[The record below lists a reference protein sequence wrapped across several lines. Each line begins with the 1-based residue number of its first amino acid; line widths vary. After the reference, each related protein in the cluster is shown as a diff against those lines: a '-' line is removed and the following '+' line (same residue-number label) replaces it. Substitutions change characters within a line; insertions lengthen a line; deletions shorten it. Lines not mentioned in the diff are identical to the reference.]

1 MGVSGRRGRSVQQA
15 IISLLGVGLL
25 IFIVGLVGGT
35 QPVKWVPV
43 IKDMHPRA
51 RVATALL
58 GVIVIAA
65 GTILIY
71 TGQNS
76 DRPGKT
82 STADEKESPSPPP
95 TQSDTTA
102 SVPASAEPASASASV
117 SSNVVVDDPSS
128 PDASQD
134 PSGGSHTLYSKHSG
148 SLGYGDHAVDFD
160 AAPPAPMPPYGNGV
174 DEDLRTGQPEG
185 SKIDIRLTNGQTI
198 APVSAGHSVNDAKG
212 CADLLSGST
221 ATEGGD
227 NATNIPVGV
236 GDSVCFRTYKG
247 RIALL
252 RVTSVSSKDASDWN
266 SDHLEYTVLVWNDP
280 NAMTQ

>member
-1 MGVSGRRGRSVQQA
+1 MQQA

-58 GVIVIAA
+58 GVVVIAA
-65 GTILIY
+65 GAVLIY
-71 TGQNS
+71 TGQTS
-76 DRPGKT
+76 DGSGKT
-82 STADEKESPSPPP
+82 STADEKESQSPTP
-95 TQSDTTA
+95 TQSDTDTA
-102 SVPASAEPASASASV
+102 PPDSAEPATASATV
-117 SSNVVVDDPSS
+117 SSDAIVDDSSS
-128 PDASQD
+128 PDVSQD
-134 PSGGSHTLYSKHSG
+134 TGSDAYTLYSKHSG

-198 APVSAGHSVNDAKG
+198 ASVSTDHSVNDAKG
-212 CADLLSGST
+212 CVDLLSGPT

-227 NATNIPVGV
+227 SATNIPVGV

-252 RVTSVSSKDASDWN
+252 RVTSVSSKDAADWN
-266 SDHLEYTVLVWNDP
+266 SDHLEYTALVWNDP
-280 NAMTQ
+280 NAMTQQ